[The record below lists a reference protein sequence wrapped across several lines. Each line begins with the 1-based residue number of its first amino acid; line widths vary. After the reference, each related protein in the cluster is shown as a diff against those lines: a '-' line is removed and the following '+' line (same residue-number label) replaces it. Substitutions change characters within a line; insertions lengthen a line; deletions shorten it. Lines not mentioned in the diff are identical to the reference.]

1 MAQNITLLGASYSD
15 VPAVTLPKTGGGSA
29 LFADPSV
36 VTATASDVA
45 QGKYFI
51 DSSGTLTEGTSS
63 GGGTAAISVV
73 DTTDTAGG
81 TIRTITAL
89 DISDTTAVA
98 SDVASGKYFYTADGV
113 KTQGSASGGSANI
126 DSLTVTP
133 TTSQQIFNS
142 SSVDGYKPVT
152 VNAIPS
158 QYIVPT
164 GNLAIT
170 QNGTGIDVSQYATV
184 SVAVSG
190 GGGAS
195 LPWFGI
201 GNAELVHTSNYEIAL
216 SDTNWSSL
224 TPSTSAQTLTL
235 PATTYSSAGTQVTFD
250 EYTPDT
256 AIMMTEKSMVIVI
269 DAMTDVKYLTDES
282 TMGIAH
288 ILRCYGSCV
297 YVYGL
302 NASVTSNVISLQSP
316 IGVYAHTTAYQYR
329 TSGNAMQ
336 GGTGLYG
343 FYNEV
348 YTPAPVLSS
357 GLRNVTKISY
367 PVTAKMRNGT
377 NIMTTTAWNNVD
389 ATNTKLKVRMK
400 TYLVDYPAPK
410 TGVSARVADMY
421 NNGTL
426 PTD

>member
-348 YTPAPVLSS
+348 YTPAPVLSY
-357 GLRNVTKISY
+357 GVTNVTKISY

-377 NIMTTTAWNNVD
+377 SVMTTAAWNNVD

-421 NNGTL
+421 NNGTF